1 MSSLLCLNRAK
12 PTPDLIEEEP
22 STIEEDKISA
32 KLDLALDTLA
42 KNEEEEIS
50 SLTRHSSATKVSMRE
65 CLDESTLEPQI
76 KITSIADLVRIRQE
90 EAKEREKG
98 REIKKNQFNP
108 KAVGILNLKTL
119 PLVIQNWLASGF
131 SQTSSII

>member
-50 SLTRHSSATKVSMRE
+50 SLTRHPSATKVSMRE

-98 REIKKNQFNP
+98 RTRKKS
-108 KAVGILNLKTL
+108 V
-119 PLVIQNWLASGF
+119 
-131 SQTSSII
+131 